1 MHIPEGFTLIP
12 RTKHYYLSKEGFV
25 YNLKTRKRLKK
36 SFDGHDIYTWVFDT
50 DGKKFKFFYNKKNKI
65 PLPHYPL
72 ERVMEEC
79 MEIPDYPDYAINPR
93 GLVWRITPR
102 EKGPNAGRIYVLS
115 EHIHQNKTYVWLVH
129 PDNSLLRKRVR
140 PYHLAKQVWGD
151 DADVDDE

>member
-25 YNLKTRKRLKK
+25 YNVKTRKRLKK
-36 SFDGHDIYTWVFDT
+36 CFDGSDFYTWVFDS
-50 DGKKFKFFYNKKNKI
+50 DGKKFKFFYMKENKPA
-65 PLPHYPL
+65 PLSGDL
-72 ERVMEEC
+72 ERVMEDC

-102 EKGPNAGRIYVLS
+102 KLGGNAGRIYVLN
-115 EHIHQNKTYVWLVH
+115 EHIHQNKTYVWLTH
-129 PDNSLLRKRVR
+129 PDNSLLRKRFR